1 MPNLQRNQNGGTSQ
15 NLQTITSQVIPAF
28 DLISSSL
35 GALFMRL
42 DRYDIFPLSIV
53 LLFGFVIPFGLWL
66 GFGTRQQISHDLW
79 DIAKTFTVV
88 SLAFSLLVECLGT
101 IARRREKQILAE
113 RGEQS
118 SDDFVVQFTSD
129 PERRAATLV
138 FDTLRDLTAVK
149 QMPTLRRGDQ
159 LSGSPLFLAQ
169 EDLGEGMQN
178 LFERLDFS
186 LWLDPDGASALYS
199 ARTVE
204 QLVLALAHFIEQQG
218 ANSFLISSSD
228 C

>member
-1 MPNLQRNQNGGTSQ
+1 MPLRVSK
-15 NLQTITSQVIPAF
+15 SVKR
-28 DLISSSL
+28 LISSTNGAAKLECVAFTSQS
-35 GALFMRL
+35 ALFMRL
-42 DRYDIFPLSIV
+42 DRHDLFSLSIV

-79 DIAKTFTVV
+79 DTAKTFAVV
-88 SLAFSLLVECLGT
+88 SLAFCLLIGCLGT
-101 IARRREKQILAE
+101 IARRREKRILAE

-118 SDDFVVQFTSD
+118 SADFVAHFTSD
-129 PERRAATLV
+129 SERRAATLV
-138 FDTLRDLTAVK
+138 FETLRELSAVK
-149 QMPTLRRGDQ
+149 RMPTLKRGDQ

-169 EDLGEGMQN
+169 EDLDEGMEV
-178 LFERLDFS
+178 LFEKLDFS

-204 QLVLALAHFIEQQG
+204 RLVLALAHFIEQQG
-218 ANSFLISSSD
+218 ANSVLISSSD